1 MIPHK
6 AVFPDLHFGS
16 VLVGQIAFFSELGAI
31 ELDGEL
37 CWVCGQNSGPTSW

>member
-31 ELDGEL
+31 ELDGE
-37 CWVCGQNSGPTSW
+37 CGQNSGPTSW